1 MLNIAPYRHIQGC
14 SNRKIVLDI
23 DLGNNQP
30 NRSISFVTDFGYIPY
45 HTSYI
50 PYHTSYRTFDPSKIL
65 GVIHVP
71 YEHPYSFVASRHF
84 TFASTVK
91 VLPSSF
97 VASKHFPFAFPV
109 KVIFVA
115 FIEFI
120 KIAFAVFQ
128 RLH

>member
-1 MLNIAPYRHIQGC
+1 LVKGHRRHFNHQLFYQVLNIAPYRHIQDC

-30 NRSISFVTDFGYIPY
+30 NRSISFVTEFGYIPY

-71 YEHPYSFVASRHF
+71 YEHPYSFVAS
-84 TFASTVK
+84 
-91 VLPSSF
+91 
-97 VASKHFPFAFPV
+97 KHFPFASPV

-120 KIAFAVFQ
+120 KIAFVVFQ
-128 RLH
+128 IHFF

>member
-1 MLNIAPYRHIQGC
+1 VLNLAPYRHIQDC

-30 NRSISFVTDFGYIPY
+30 NRSISYVTEFGYIPY

-71 YEHPYSFVASRHF
+71 YEHPYSFVAS
-84 TFASTVK
+84 
-91 VLPSSF
+91 
-97 VASKHFPFAFPV
+97 KHFPFASPV

-120 KIAFAVFQ
+120 KIDFVVFQ